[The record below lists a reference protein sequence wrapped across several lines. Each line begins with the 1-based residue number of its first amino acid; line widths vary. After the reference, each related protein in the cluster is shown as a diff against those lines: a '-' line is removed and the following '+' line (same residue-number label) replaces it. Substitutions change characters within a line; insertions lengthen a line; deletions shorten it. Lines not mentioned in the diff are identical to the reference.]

1 MTHGAK
7 RMSASAHFLSASR
20 TDLSSVETA
29 EFDYMANT
37 DDNDVAAIRCEEW
50 DANAELE
57 RALYEHASSSC
68 ETVKL
73 LRASWCSKTR
83 FKIQ

>member
-1 MTHGAK
+1 MTDGAK
-7 RMSASAHFLSASR
+7 RMSASAQFLSASR
-20 TDLSSVETA
+20 AHLETA
-29 EFDYMANT
+29 EFDYMAST

-68 ETVKL
+68 ETVEL

>member
-1 MTHGAK
+1 MADGAK
-7 RMSASAHFLSASR
+7 RMSASAQFRSATR
-20 TDLSSVETA
+20 ADLSLMETA
-29 EFDYMANT
+29 EFDYMAST
-37 DDNDVAAIRCEEW
+37 DDGDLAAIRCEEW

-68 ETVKL
+68 ETVEL
-73 LRASWCSKTR
+73 LRASWCSKAR

>member
-1 MTHGAK
+1 MADGAK
-7 RMSASAHFLSASR
+7 RTSGSAHFLSASR
-20 TDLSSVETA
+20 ADLISAETA
-29 EFDYMANT
+29 EFDYMPST
-37 DDNDVAAIRCEEW
+37 YDNDVAAIRCEEW

-68 ETVKL
+68 ETVEL